1 MVEDDGIGL
10 PAQVTEGHGLRNMHN
25 RASLLHG
32 QLAVEKSGEGH
43 LHDPRRNPLGGAAI
57 SKIPVVLVDDHALVR
72 LGLKTLINDQAD
84 MEVIGEA
91 GTAQEALQ
99 VVERLHP
106 QVVLMDI
113 RLPGEGGLDATRRIV
128 DRFPETKVVML
139 TSFADEEL
147 VMSAIRAGAVGYLLK
162 EVGNEEVLR
171 GIHAAAEGNSV
182 MDAATTSRL
191 FARVRTAE
199 RKEQE
204 DAFRDLT
211 EREME
216 GALRGG
222 PGQDQSRDCPE
233 SDVGEKTRATTSA
246 PSWRSSN

>member
-1 MVEDDGIGL
+1 M
-10 PAQVTEGHGLRNMHN
+10 N
-25 RASLLHG
+25 
-32 QLAVEKSGEGH
+32 
-43 LHDPRRNPLGGAAI
+43 
-57 SKIPVVLVDDHALVR
+57 KIPVVLVDDHALVR

-84 MEVIGEA
+84 MKVIGEA

-99 VVERLHP
+99 VVEHLHP

-113 RLPGEGGLDATRRIV
+113 RLPGEGGLEATRRIL
-128 DRFPETKVVML
+128 DLFPETKVVIL

-171 GIHAAAEGNSV
+171 GIRAAAQGNSV

-199 RKEQE
+199 RKEEE

-211 EREME
+211 DREMAVLYE
-216 GALRGG
+216 VEQGKTNPEIA
-222 PGQDQSRDCPE
+222 QSLNI
-233 SDVGEKTRATTSA
+233 SEKTARNYVSAILEKLQLSNRIELATYAVKYHLSE
-246 PSWRSSN
+246 RMKHE

>member
-1 MVEDDGIGL
+1 MS
-10 PAQVTEGHGLRNMHN
+10 R
-25 RASLLHG
+25 
-32 QLAVEKSGEGH
+32 
-43 LHDPRRNPLGGAAI
+43 I
-57 SKIPVVLVDDHALVR
+57 SVVLVDDHALVR

-91 GTAQEALQ
+91 GTAHEASQ

-113 RLPGEGGLDATRRIV
+113 RLPGEGGLEATRRIV
-128 DRFPETKVVML
+128 DRFPETRIVML

-171 GIHAAAEGNSV
+171 GIRAAAAGNSV

-199 RKEQE
+199 RKEEE
-204 DAFRDLT
+204 DAFRDLSD
-211 EREME
+211 REMAVLYE
-216 GALRGG
+216 V
-222 PGQDQSRDCPE
+222 GQGKTNPEIAQSLNI
-233 SDVGEKTRATTSA
+233 SEKTARNYVSAILEKLQLSNRIELATYAVKYHLSE
-246 PSWRSSN
+246 RMKRE

>member
-1 MVEDDGIGL
+1 M
-10 PAQVTEGHGLRNMHN
+10 
-25 RASLLHG
+25 
-32 QLAVEKSGEGH
+32 
-43 LHDPRRNPLGGAAI
+43 

-72 LGLKTLINDQAD
+72 LGLKTLINDQVD

-91 GTAQEALQ
+91 GTAQEAVQ
-99 VVERLHP
+99 TVERLHP

-128 DRFPETKVVML
+128 DRFPDTKVVML

-147 VMSAIRAGAVGYLLK
+147 VMSAIRAGAAGYLLK

-171 GIHAAAEGNSV
+171 GIRSAAQGNSV

-191 FARVRTAE
+191 FARVRTTE
-199 RKEQE
+199 RKQEQ

-211 EREME
+211 DREMAVLYE
-216 GALRGG
+216 V
-222 PGQDQSRDCPE
+222 GQGKTNPEIAQSLNL
-233 SDVGEKTRATTSA
+233 SEKTARNYVSAILEKLQLSNRIELATYAVKYHLSE
-246 PSWRSSN
+246 RMKHE